1 VALFASAKPYLR
13 EYNKGFRSII
23 TELREFVGNT
33 PITRLDDFNRSSIFA
48 KLEYFNPFSYSVKD
62 RTAAYLLTGPLERG
76 EVIRKNGIIWIEAS
90 SGNLGIAYGKIGK
103 ILGLKTMVVTPS
115 IVGEST
121 FKRIKSS
128 TSISEITPGGY
139 CPRGERDGAIRKVMD
154 TWMSDPGKYIWRDQY
169 SNEDNILAHKET
181 TGPEIWQ
188 QTNGKITTLVMA
200 TGTGGSIIGSGLY
213 LKKQNPK
220 IQIVGVQPQA
230 KHHIQGVR
238 NYGESLKPLI
248 LERHEDL
255 IDEWIEIDDREAF
268 EATKMLWR
276 KGFPVGTSSGLN
288 YAASRKIAK
297 KRGGSIVVTLFPDIF
312 TNSFKIM
319 QNFISNGKIEDLMCN
334 ILQKKEQHHTH
345 PQSIK
350 NYKQ

>member
-1 VALFASAKPYLR
+1 MFVSTKSFFH
-13 EYNKGFRSII
+13 EYNLGSHSVI
-23 TELREFVGNT
+23 TKLKEFVGNT
-33 PITRLDDFNRSSIFA
+33 PLTQLDELNRSSIFA

-76 EVIRKNGIIWIEAS
+76 EIIHKKDTIWIEAS

-103 ILGLKTMVVTPS
+103 ILGLKTMIVTPS

-121 FKRIKSS
+121 FKRIESS
-128 TSISEITPGGY
+128 ANISEIAPGGY
-139 CPRGERDGAIRKVMD
+139 CPRGERDGAIKKVMD
-154 TWMSDPGKYIWRDQY
+154 IWMTNPEKYLWRDQY

-188 QTNGKITTLVMA
+188 QTNGKITTLVIA
-200 TGTGGSIIGSGLY
+200 TGTGGSIIGSGMY

-220 IQIVGVQPQA
+220 IQIIGVQPQIN
-230 KHHIQGVR
+230 HHIQGVR

-248 LERHEDL
+248 LERNEDL
-255 IDEWIEIDDREAF
+255 IDEWVEIDDRESF

-297 KRGGSIVVTLFPDIF
+297 KRSGSTIVTLFPDIF

-319 QNFISNGKIEDLMCN
+319 QNFISTGKIEDFMCE
-334 ILQKKEQHHTH
+334 IQK
-345 PQSIK
+345 IK
-350 NYKQ
+350 